1 MIRKQLLDPGRCRQ
15 LPKSFSWVDQRLVR
29 KGHISAVDD
38 SARAL
43 YLFLIIVADAEGLSY
58 YSEVRICKIMGWEI
72 PILCAARLALTQARL
87 IAYCYPLYQVL
98 ELQAPPQSGASPP
111 NSIPASCRHKKR
123 QEPFVAQQQKEE
135 QQCPKSIAE
144 IIQRIIH
151 NHSQNRTP
159 SHD

>member
-1 MIRKQLLDPGRCRQ
+1 MIRKHLLEPGRRRHI
-15 LPKSFSWVDQRLVR
+15 PKSFSWVDQRLVR
-29 KGHISAVDD
+29 KGHFSAIDD

-58 YSEVRICKIMGWEI
+58 YSEVGICKIMGWET
-72 PILCAARLALTQARL
+72 PTLCAARRDLTHARL

-98 ELQAPPQSGASPP
+98 ELQAPHQVAASTPNIMLASSGPTKRQ
-111 NSIPASCRHKKR
+111 ASC
-123 QEPFVAQQQKEE
+123 VTQQQNEK

-144 IIQRIIH
+144 IIQKIIYTT
-151 NHSQNRTP
+151 SQNRTS